1 MLTLLSFMK
10 NTGLDICFNIFIYYL
25 PFYSK
30 NPCQILFTVSGTSF
44 LIPQKKWIIHV
55 SLLSY
60 ASALFKMIQTGFE
73 VSVFTPD
80 RKTDIHKNI
89 SIIVTFKLLYMI
101 CAIRI

>member
-10 NTGLDICFNIFIYYL
+10 NTSLDICFNILIYYPL
-25 PFYSK
+25 FYNKTSAGYHLQYLADVFNSTK
-30 NPCQILFTVSGTSF
+30 TVDY
-44 LIPQKKWIIHV
+44 IHV

-60 ASALFKMIQTGFE
+60 ASALFKMIQTSLE
-73 VSVFTPD
+73 VSVFNPD

-101 CAIRI
+101 CVIRI